1 MATYV
6 FIDMDDTLYLGENE
20 VNDRVAQF
28 MAQEH
33 EAGKTIA
40 IVSGRQISRM
50 QETRDWLQKHGLFEY
65 VDEIHLSDFP
75 VGPNASREFK
85 MYKLKL
91 IESRGNRVAIAVEN
105 DAETRAAYRALGVES
120 VAPSRVPLVDGGYVD
135 PENEQDAEEG
145 ENGDDNGNR

>member
-6 FIDMDDTLYLGENE
+6 FIDMDDTLDMGGR

-33 EAGKTIA
+33 DAGKTVA
-40 IVSGRQISRM
+40 IVSGRQQSRM

-65 VDEIHLSDFP
+65 VAELHLSDFP

-85 MYKLKL
+85 MYKLKQ

-105 DAETRAAYRALGVES
+105 DAATRDAYRALGVES

-135 PENEQDAEEG
+135 PETDHANDG
-145 ENGDDNGNR
+145 ENGGNNGR